1 MSYLCEYCNRNFKTK
16 GVLKTHQETAK
27 YCLNLREKVQEEIT
41 TNNECEYCK
50 KNLTTKFKLE
60 LHKKI
65 CRSQD
70 LYKRYLQLEN
80 NFHHYKISS
89 EEKYR
94 VYEDQ
99 LKYKDLEIS
108 KLEENIS
115 NLQNQIKELASLAIE
130 KPSNNIIN
138 TSNNNSHNK
147 MIDNRTLNMV
157 PFNLT
162 QEQILETLKEKFE
175 EKHLMKGQEGLASFF
190 VENILVTPEKKFLY
204 RCTDPSRNHFIFVD
218 EDGNVQKDINGYHLT
233 NLINGPVKQRTI
245 EIYRE
250 CQDKYFDNNVNNENN
265 DGADNTD
272 EDRLIYITDKVTEIT
287 NLKNNNTKFLK
298 GLAPPLIVKK

>member
-99 LKYKDLEIS
+99 LKYKYLEIS
-108 KLEENIS
+108 KLEVRVLEIGYT
-115 NLQNQIKELASLAIE
+115 LQINKTAKDYLIE
-130 KPSNNIIN
+130 KGY
-138 TSNNNSHNK
+138 
-147 MIDNRTLNMV
+147 D
-157 PFNLT
+157 
-162 QEQILETLKEKFE
+162 E
-175 EKHLMKGQEGLASFF
+175 EEGC
-190 VENILVTPEKKFLY
+190 
-204 RCTDPSRNHFIFVD
+204 R
-218 EDGNVQKDINGYHLT
+218 
-233 NLINGPVKQRTI
+233 
-245 EIYRE
+245 
-250 CQDKYFDNNVNNENN
+250 
-265 DGADNTD
+265 
-272 EDRLIYITDKVTEIT
+272 
-287 NLKNNNTKFLK
+287 
-298 GLAPPLIVKK
+298 